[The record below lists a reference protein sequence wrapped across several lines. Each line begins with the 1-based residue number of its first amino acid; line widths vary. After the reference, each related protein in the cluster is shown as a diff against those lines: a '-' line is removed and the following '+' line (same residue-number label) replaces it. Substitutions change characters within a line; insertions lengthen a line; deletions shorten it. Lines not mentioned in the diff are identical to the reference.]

1 MKPKNGANMS
11 GILEGKEVEVKLGEV
26 GSISVDVEKTGIVK
40 VEIVAEKEI
49 EGVKAK
55 TSNTVEV
62 SLFVLLEKVAA
73 KTEAK
78 WDDAVVAQLKAILGL
93 VG

>member
-1 MKPKNGANMS
+1 M
-11 GILEGKEVEVKLGEV
+11 LEGKELEGKIGEV
-26 GSISVDVEKTGIVK
+26 GSYSVDVDKNGLVKLEVLASKELEGIK
-40 VEIVAEKEI
+40 LNSANSAEISI
-49 EGVKAK
+49 
-55 TSNTVEV
+55 
-62 SLFVLLEKVAA
+62 FVLLEKVAA

>member
-1 MKPKNGANMS
+1 MS
-11 GILEGKEVEVKLGEV
+11 GILEGKEVEVKIGEV
-26 GSISVDVEKTGIVK
+26 GEVTVDVEKTGMVK
-40 VEIVAEKEI
+40 IAITAHKEI
-49 EGVKAK
+49 EGVKLA
-55 TSNTVEV
+55 SANSAEI

-78 WDDAVVAQLKAILGL
+78 WDDAVVAQVKAILGL

>member
-1 MKPKNGANMS
+1 M
-11 GILEGKEVEVKLGEV
+11 LEGKELEGKIGEV
-26 GSISVDVEKTGIVK
+26 GSYSVDVDKNGLVK
-40 VEIVAEKEI
+40 L
-49 EGVKAK
+49 
-55 TSNTVEV
+55 EV
-62 SLFVLLEKVAA
+62 SASKELEGIKLNSSNSAEISIFVLLEKVAV